1 MRQAEAI
8 KTFFSVVAPGFTL
21 DGELPVVELEGIE
34 ERHDG
39 HAIARV
45 RADGDNPNPGMGVR
59 FVNLRP
65 DERERLVEVI
75 RTIAYV
81 RDPA

>member
-8 KTFFSVVAPGFTL
+8 KTFFSLVAPGFTL
-21 DGELPVVELEGIE
+21 DGELPAVELEGIE

-45 RADGDNPNPGMGVR
+45 RADGRVLGIRFTFDEGMIAR
-59 FVNLRP
+59 
-65 DERERLVEVI
+65 VEVL
-75 RTIAYV
+75 
-81 RDPA
+81 

>member
-8 KTFFSVVAPGFTL
+8 KEFFSLIAPGFTL
-21 DGELPVVELEGIE
+21 EGELPSVEIEGIE

-45 RADGDNPNPGMGVR
+45 RADGRVLGIR
-59 FVNLRP
+59 FTF
-65 DERERLVEVI
+65 DEGQIARVEVL
-75 RTIAYV
+75 
-81 RDPA
+81 

>member
-8 KTFFSVVAPGFTL
+8 KAFFSLVAPGFTL
-21 DGELPVVELEGIE
+21 EGELPAVELEAIE

-45 RADGDNPNPGMGVR
+45 RADGRVLPIR
-59 FVNLRP
+59 FTF
-65 DERERLVEVI
+65 DEGKIARVEVL
-75 RTIAYV
+75 
-81 RDPA
+81 

>member
-8 KTFFSVVAPGFTL
+8 KGFFALVSPGFSL
-21 DGELPVVELEGIE
+21 EGELPAVEVEGIE

-45 RADGDNPNPGMGVR
+45 RADGRVLPIR
-59 FVNLRP
+59 FTF
-65 DERERLVEVI
+65 DEGKIARVEVL
-75 RTIAYV
+75 
-81 RDPA
+81 

>member
-21 DGELPVVELEGIE
+21 DGELPAVEVEGIE

-45 RADGDNPNPGMGVR
+45 RADGHVLGDPLHVRRGNDRPGGGAVR
-59 FVNLRP
+59 
-65 DERERLVEVI
+65 
-75 RTIAYV
+75 IAS
-81 RDPA
+81 